1 MPRFQTAIR
10 RARFVYSPERA
21 GASGSRRNARCCAGR
36 PESNAPLVVHALY
49 CIVIIVHTEEVKWEA
64 DPHDDF
70 VPEYRDL
77 QDEVQDERPVVSGV

>member
-1 MPRFQTAIR
+1 MR
-10 RARFVYSPERA
+10 VD
-21 GASGSRRNARCCAGR
+21 SGGEAPAPAPNRSAGR
-36 PESNAPLVVHALY
+36 AQAVVAVHALY
-49 CIVIIVHTEEVKWEA
+49 GIVIIVHTEGVNWEA

>member
-1 MPRFQTAIR
+1 
-10 RARFVYSPERA
+10 
-21 GASGSRRNARCCAGR
+21 
-36 PESNAPLVVHALY
+36 
-49 CIVIIVHTEEVKWEA
+49 VHTEEVKWEA